1 MATKKTV
8 KYDVNTDYKALAD
21 EARAAGNE
29 YAAKVY
35 DEKRTAKISGSGVAV
50 SDKKVIQENE
60 DRERYSSS
68 AAGQADSA
76 AKATQNEHQSYINS
90 NYNGGLDAY
99 KSYQQQR
106 YDSAIASG
114 DNDLLQKLEA
124 DASRVGY
131 VLMPSKGSN
140 GSGGNGVNATT
151 YNPYASA
158 AQGTNQAGG
167 IPQLDLPEYKKFNYD
182 DFNYNAEND
191 NIYKQYAEMYARQ
204 GQSAGENALASAAAA
219 TGGMAS
225 SYAAAANSQAQQAY
239 AKKTADMI
247 PVLEQNAYGRYADER
262 DLAYQDYLSKY
273 NADLNNAQSEYNA
286 GWDSVNYTDSRN
298 DLAYDRN
305 KDQEAFDY
313 EKYLNEQNRTDTL
326 NQNSIDNAYR
336 QNTFDY
342 SKQTDERD
350 FNYDKSQDSI
360 RNSLSADDNARAWAS
375 YNYNK
380 EQDALT
386 RQDKKDAEAKEYNQ
400 YLRDKIA
407 SNKQAEYDES
417 VQYKIS
423 DFVSQALQS
432 GNAKNYL
439 MKNQYGLTN
448 DEYDR
453 VVKMLKDYD
462 GLSDV
467 ED

>member
-35 DEKRTAKISGSGVAV
+35 DEKRAAKLSGNGTAV
-50 SDKKVIQENE
+50 SDSKVIRENE

-68 AAGQADSA
+68 AAGKADVA
-76 AKATQNEHQSYINS
+76 NKAKQTENQNWINS
-90 NYNGGLDAY
+90 NYEGGLNAY
-99 KSYQQQR
+99 KTYQQQR

-124 DASRVGY
+124 DANRVGY
-131 VLMPSKGSN
+131 VLMPSKGTS
-140 GSGGNGVNATT
+140 SGGNGVNSVT

-158 AQGTNQAGG
+158 AQGSNQASG
-167 IPQLDLPEYKKFNYD
+167 IPSLDLPTYKPFEYD

-191 NIYKQYAEMYARQ
+191 DIYKQYAAMYARQ
-204 GQSAGENALASAAAA
+204 GQSASEAALANAAAA

-247 PVLEQNAYGRYADER
+247 PVLEQNAYSRYSNER
-262 DLAYQDYLSKY
+262 ELSYQDYLNAY
-273 NADLNNAQSEYNA
+273 NASVNNAQAEYNA
-286 GWDSVNYTDSRN
+286 GWDKVNYTDSRN
-298 DLAYDRN
+298 DLAYDRQ
-305 KDQEAFDY
+305 KAQEAFDY
-313 EKYLNEQNRTDTL
+313 EKFLNEQNRTDTL

-336 QNTFDY
+336 QSAFDY
-342 SKQTDERD
+342 SKQTDQRD
-350 FNYDKSQDSI
+350 FNYNKSQDSI
-360 RNSLSADDNARAWAS
+360 RNSLSADDNARAWAT

-380 EQDALT
+380 EQDALA
-386 RQDKKDAEAKEYNQ
+386 RQDKKEAEAKEYNQ

-407 SNKQAEYDES
+407 SNKQAEYDKS
-417 VQYKIS
+417 VQFKIS

-432 GNAKNYL
+432 GNAQNYL
-439 MKNQYGLTN
+439 MKNQYGLTV
-448 DEYDR
+448 DEYSKVID
-453 VVKMLKDYD
+453 MLKGYNA
-462 GLSDV
+462 LST